1 MMGLSF
7 TGANMSEHAIQNA
20 GRNALA
26 GLCLNF
32 RVNVGQAWQGEAKR
46 LPGPGNRVL
55 LENARPFS
63 TGLPPGFA
71 DTFGVT
77 PVVITA
83 DMVGQTIGVFHAIEY
98 KSPTGRPS
106 AAQTN
111 FLEAVRRNGGRAG
124 IARSPEQAV
133 AIALG
138 SAS

>member
-1 MMGLSF
+1 
-7 TGANMSEHAIQNA
+7 MSEHAIQNE

-32 RVNVGQAWQGEAKR
+32 RVNVGQAWQGEAKK
-46 LPGPGNRVL
+46 LPGNRVL
-55 LENARPFS
+55 LENARPFN

-71 DTFGVT
+71 DTFGIT

-98 KSPTGRPS
+98 KSATGKPS
-106 AAQTN
+106 PVQTN
-111 FLEAVRRNGGRAG
+111 FLEAIRRNGGRAG
-124 IARSPEQAV
+124 IARSADQAV

-138 SAS
+138 NAA

>member
-1 MMGLSF
+1 
-7 TGANMSEHAIQNA
+7 MSEHAIQNA

-46 LPGPGNRVL
+46 LPGNRVL
-55 LENARPFS
+55 LEGARTFS

-111 FLEAVRRNGGRAG
+111 FLEAVRRHGGRAG
-124 IARSPEQAV
+124 IARSAEQAV

-138 SAS
+138 NDR